1 MKTTILIVDDSDD
14 NRDILK
20 EYLEESG
27 YAVIEAA
34 DGVDALEK
42 LGKKSDKIS
51 IVITDIRMPRMDGK
65 ELIKNIRK
73 EYKTIGIIAITLFP
87 NIYHEDDYRKLGAD
101 DYIIKPF
108 EFDDIILKI
117 EKLLFQIDNL
127 QSKKDN

>member
-1 MKTTILIVDDSDD
+1 MKTTILVVDDSDD

-27 YAVIEAA
+27 FAVIESS
-34 DGVDALEK
+34 DGVEALEK
-42 LGKKSDKIS
+42 LKKRSDNIS

-73 EYKTIGIIAITLFP
+73 EYKTIGIIAITLYP
-87 NIYHEDDYRKLGAD
+87 SIYHEDDYRKLGAD
-101 DYIIKPF
+101 DYIVKPF

-127 QSKKDN
+127 QTKK